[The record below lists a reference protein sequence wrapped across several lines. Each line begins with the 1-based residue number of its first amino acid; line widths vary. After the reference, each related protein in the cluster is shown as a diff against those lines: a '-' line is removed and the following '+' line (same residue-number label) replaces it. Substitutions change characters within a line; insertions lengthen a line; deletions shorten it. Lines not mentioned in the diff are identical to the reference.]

1 MTYHHTLISAS
12 QLQEILSEA
21 FVADCSHEL
30 SDPAAG
36 AHDYASG
43 HIPGAV
49 HFHLDRDLSSSPGRH
64 NGRHPLPDRD
74 AFAALLR
81 ARGLRDGQQV
91 IAYDRAQGPYAARL
105 WWLLR
110 WLGHERVAVLDG
122 GWQAWIAAGGT
133 SQTETPAPRP
143 VGDFQARPALVG
155 FVQVGDVLANLRHGQ
170 RLLVDA
176 RSPERYAGQGE
187 TLDPRA
193 GHIPGAVCRFFRNNL
208 QSDGRFKPVDA
219 LRTEWLAVLGK
230 RKPHEIV
237 NQCGSGV
244 SACLNI
250 LALDHVGLG
259 GSLLYPGSWSEWC
272 ADRDRPM
279 VSGTQIEDPAA

>member
-1 MTYHHTLISAS
+1 MTDHHTLISAS
-12 QLQEILSEA
+12 QLQALLPEA

-30 SDPAAG
+30 SDPSAG
-36 AHDYASG
+36 ARDYAG
-43 HIPGAV
+43 DHVPGAV
-49 HFHLDRDLSSSPGRH
+49 HFHLDHDLSSSPSVLS
-64 NGRHPLPDRD
+64 GRHPLPERN
-74 AFAALLR
+74 ALASLLR
-81 ARGLRDGQQV
+81 ARGLRHGQQV
-91 IAYDRAQGPYAARL
+91 IAYDRSQGPYAARL

-122 GWQAWIAAGGT
+122 GWQAWLAAGG
-133 SQTETPAPRP
+133 SAQTEMPDPRP
-143 VGDFQARPALVG
+143 VGDFQAQSALVG
-155 FVQVGDVLANLRHGQ
+155 FVQVDDVLANVRNGQ

-208 QSDGRFKPVDA
+208 QSDGCFKPVET

-230 RKPHEIV
+230 RKPHEVV

-244 SACLNI
+244 SACHNI

-272 ADRDRPM
+272 ADPDRPM
-279 VSGTQIEDPAA
+279 MIGAKSENPAA

>member
-1 MTYHHTLISAS
+1 MTDHHTLISAS
-12 QLQEILSEA
+12 QLQALLPEA

-30 SDPAAG
+30 SDPSAG
-36 AHDYASG
+36 ARDYAGDHVPS
-43 HIPGAV
+43 AV
-49 HFHLDRDLSSSPGRH
+49 HFHLDHDLSSSPSVLS
-64 NGRHPLPDRD
+64 GRHPLPERN
-74 AFAALLR
+74 ALASLLR
-81 ARGLRDGQQV
+81 ARGLRHGQQV
-91 IAYDRAQGPYAARL
+91 IAYDRSQGPYAARL

-122 GWQAWIAAGGT
+122 GWQAWLAAGG
-133 SQTETPAPRP
+133 SAQAEMPDPRP
-143 VGDFQARPALVG
+143 VGDFQAQSALVG
-155 FVQVGDVLANLRHGQ
+155 FVQVDDVLANVRNGQ

-208 QSDGRFKPVDA
+208 QSDGCFKPVET
-219 LRTEWLAVLGK
+219 LRTEWLGVLGK
-230 RKPHEIV
+230 RKPHEVV

-244 SACLNI
+244 SACHNI

-272 ADRDRPM
+272 ADPDRPM
-279 VSGTQIEDPAA
+279 MIGAKSENPAA

>member
-1 MTYHHTLISAS
+1 MTDHHTLISAS
-12 QLQEILSEA
+12 QLQALLPEA

-30 SDPAAG
+30 SDPSAG
-36 AHDYASG
+36 ARDYAGDHVPS
-43 HIPGAV
+43 AV
-49 HFHLDRDLSSSPGRH
+49 HFHLDHDLSSSPSVLS
-64 NGRHPLPDRD
+64 GRHPLPERN
-74 AFAALLR
+74 ALASLLR
-81 ARGLRDGQQV
+81 ARGLRHGQQV
-91 IAYDRAQGPYAARL
+91 IAYDRSQGPYAARL

-122 GWQAWIAAGGT
+122 GWQAWLAAGG
-133 SQTETPAPRP
+133 SAQTEMPDPRP
-143 VGDFQARPALVG
+143 VGDFQAQSALVG
-155 FVQVGDVLANLRHGQ
+155 FVQVDDVLANVRNGQ

-208 QSDGRFKPVDA
+208 QSDGCFKPVET
-219 LRTEWLAVLGK
+219 LRTEWLGVLGK
-230 RKPHEIV
+230 RKPHEVV

-244 SACLNI
+244 SACHNI

-272 ADRDRPM
+272 ADPDRPM
-279 VSGTQIEDPAA
+279 MIGAKSENPAA